1 MGPSQRLGE
10 ITTPILM
17 HSLLAIISRVLLFL
31 LLSPILC
38 GPKPNKKGGKS
49 KNVGGEEKIDGHA
62 WFSTE
67 SPEVSL
73 RGFLAAMGGGGEFRG
88 AWWGLI
94 EFSQSLVSSI
104 LWVFTKNGKWGDP
117 NLLWTVTASNA
128 LFEWG
133 NLVGIQLNCTTH
145 RLTRGGFQGLLT
157 VLEGKKVK
165 TLIGLAENERSYS
178 AVSSSSSSLA
188 S

>member
-73 RGFLAAMGGGGEFRG
+73 RGFLAAMGGGGGNSE
-88 AWWGLI
+88 GLDG
-94 EFSQSLVSSI
+94 V
-104 LWVFTKNGKWGDP
+104 
-117 NLLWTVTASNA
+117 
-128 LFEWG
+128 
-133 NLVGIQLNCTTH
+133 
-145 RLTRGGFQGLLT
+145 
-157 VLEGKKVK
+157 
-165 TLIGLAENERSYS
+165 
-178 AVSSSSSSLA
+178 
-188 S
+188 